1 MTFLGKYRFLSYA
14 IEIVSRIQNIYT
26 FNYSSEF
33 VYSSMYNIQ
42 RKVYFILND
51 DRIEKVKP
59 RNVFEVFSTLL
70 YKFSDRI

>member
-1 MTFLGKYRFLSYA
+1 
-14 IEIVSRIQNIYT
+14 
-26 FNYSSEF
+26 
-33 VYSSMYNIQ
+33 MYNIQ
-42 RKVYFILND
+42 RKVYFIQND